1 MTPSGL
7 SELSLASR
15 IEHTAL
21 SATATAEAIERLCD
35 EAISEGF
42 FGVCVNPVHVALCV
56 VRLAGS
62 PVRVV
67 TVVGFPLGM
76 MLPESKAFE
85 THAAV
90 AHGAHEIDMVL
101 RVDALKAGDDATVVA
116 DIAAVVAA
124 AEAHPVKVILETG
137 HLDDAEITRACR
149 LTIEGGAQLAK
160 TSTGFGPRGA
170 SVQDINL
177 MRAALGPV
185 FGIKASGGIR
195 TRAQA
200 EALVAAGADRL
211 GTSSGIAIVRGA

>member
-1 MTPSGL
+1 MSAGKGL
-7 SELSLASR
+7 AAR
-15 IEHTAL
+15 IEHTML
-21 SATATAEAIERLCD
+21 SATAPVAEIERLCD
-35 EAISEGF
+35 EAIREGF
-42 FGVCVNPVHVALCV
+42 FGVCVHPVHVGRCAA
-56 VRLAGS
+56 RLAAQPIS
-62 PVRVV
+62 TPVRVV

-76 MLPESKAFE
+76 MLSESKAFE
-85 THAAV
+85 TAHAV
-90 AHGAHEIDMVL
+90 TQGAHEIDMVL
-101 RVDALKAGDDATVVA
+101 RIDALKAGDDATVVA

-137 HLDDAEITRACR
+137 HLDPAEITRACR
-149 LTIEGGAQLAK
+149 LAIDAGAQLVK

-170 SVQDINL
+170 SVDDIVL
-177 MRAALGPV
+177 MRSAVGLG